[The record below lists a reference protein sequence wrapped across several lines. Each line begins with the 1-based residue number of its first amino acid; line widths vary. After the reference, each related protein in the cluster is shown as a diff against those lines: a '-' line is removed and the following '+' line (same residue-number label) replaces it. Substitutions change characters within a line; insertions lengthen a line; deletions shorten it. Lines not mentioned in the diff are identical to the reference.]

1 MLPSNHPSV
10 TPSYHPSQATPLY
23 RVDGAFAAI
32 RKFALNAADGWGARL
47 DPNRNLDPNPKAN
60 L

>member
-47 DPNRNLDPNPKAN
+47 DPNRNLAQS
-60 L
+60 